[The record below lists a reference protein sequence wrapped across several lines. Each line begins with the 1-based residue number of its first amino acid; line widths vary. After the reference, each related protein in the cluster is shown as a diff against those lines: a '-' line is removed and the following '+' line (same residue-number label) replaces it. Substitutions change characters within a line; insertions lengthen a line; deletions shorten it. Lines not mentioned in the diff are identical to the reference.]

1 MRPTGQHY
9 QLLTAGTFQPLAFF
23 RMPDF
28 GIIGLLLLAV
38 TFIASYQGFKNP
50 AYFDRYIFRVRD
62 IRYGRQYYRLVT
74 SGFLHT
80 GWWHLLLNALTF
92 YYFSSSVEY
101 EVGYGNFLL
110 IYAGSLVGGNLF
122 SLFLHRDE
130 ADYSAVGASGAMSG
144 LVFAAIALYPG
155 MSLGLLGVFLPG
167 WLYGLLYVVVSAIGI
182 TARRDNIG
190 HDAHLAG
197 GLAGLAIVV
206 ALQPELLR
214 TNYVAIAA
222 ILVPALG
229 FFYLL
234 FKRPEGLVLG
244 TFFSTEPSYQTV
256 DDRYKIQ
263 QKQRENDLDQLLDKI
278 NQKGLE
284 SLSEREKQRLEK
296 LSK

>member
-1 MRPTGQHY
+1 
-9 QLLTAGTFQPLAFF
+9 
-23 RMPDF
+23 MPDF
-28 GIIGLLLLAV
+28 GIIGLLILAV
-38 TFIASYQGFKNP
+38 TFFASYQGFKNP
-50 AYFDRYIFRVRD
+50 EYFERYVFRISD
-62 IRYGRQYYRLVT
+62 IRYGRQYYRLIT

-101 EVGYGNFLL
+101 QVGYQNFLI
-110 IYAGSLVGGNLF
+110 IYFASLVGGNLF

-130 ADYSAVGASGAMSG
+130 ADYSAVGASGAISG
-144 LVFAAIALYPG
+144 LVFASIVLYPG
-155 MSLGLLGVFLPG
+155 MNVGLLGVFMPG
-167 WLYGLLYVVVSAIGI
+167 WLYGLLYVVVSAVGI

-197 GLAGLAIVV
+197 GLVGLVTVV
-206 ALQPELLR
+206 AMHPELLR

-234 FKRPEGLVLG
+234 FKRPECLILG
-244 TFFSTEPSYQTV
+244 NLFSSEPSYQTV
-256 DDRYKIQ
+256 DDRYKTQ
-263 QKQRENDLDQLLDKI
+263 RKKQEDDLDELLDKI
-278 NQKGLE
+278 NQKGIE
-284 SLSEREKQRLEK
+284 SLNAREKQRLEK

>member
-1 MRPTGQHY
+1 
-9 QLLTAGTFQPLAFF
+9 
-23 RMPDF
+23 MPDF
-28 GIIGLLLLAV
+28 GILGLLILAV
-38 TFIASYQGFKNP
+38 TFFASYQGFKNP
-50 AYFDRYIFRVRD
+50 EYFERYVFRVSD
-62 IRYGRQYYRLVT
+62 IRYGRQYYRLIT

-101 EVGYGNFLL
+101 QVGYSSFLL
-110 IYAGSLVGGNLF
+110 IYFASLVGGNLF

-130 ADYSAVGASGAMSG
+130 ASYSAVGASGAISG
-144 LVFAAIALYPG
+144 LVFASIVLYPG
-155 MSLGLLGVFLPG
+155 MSVGLLGIFMPG
-167 WLYGLLYVVVSAIGI
+167 WLYGLLYVVVSAVGI

-197 GLAGLAIVV
+197 GLVGLVTVV
-206 ALQPELLR
+206 AMQPELLR

-244 TFFSTEPSYQTV
+244 NLFSSEPSYQTV

-263 QKQRENDLDQLLDKI
+263 QKKQEDDLDELLDKI
-278 NQKGLE
+278 NQKGIE
-284 SLSEREKQRLEK
+284 SLNNREKQLLEK